1 MKTSSILIKLILINT
16 FLYIDLAM
24 PLKVKNPTKPTKQ
37 KTSNQTPAAKPNHMF
52 KKSTFSTV
60 MRPLDSK
67 LVTKAASSGCEPEL
81 LMQSQKE

>member
-37 KTSNQTPAAKPNHMF
+37 KTSNQTPPAKPNQTICL
-52 KKSTFSTV
+52 KKV
-60 MRPLDSK
+60 HL
-67 LVTKAASSGCEPEL
+67 A
-81 LMQSQKE
+81 Q